1 MIDIVKKPK
10 KVEWPILIATFL
22 FSVGIPWG
30 HVSGYAACF
39 LGLIVFFT
47 SLGRFEY
54 DASVKRLFLFFI
66 AFFIWGV
73 IESFVIASQPAHS
86 IKTVFSFASHW
97 LFPFLLGFILPKRWR
112 IKFVF
117 LWMISVTLL
126 AMSSLTAYLGW
137 IDAARLSSEGLLKG
151 MHTHIQLAALLLICL
166 HLVLAGILTR
176 GLSIRK
182 TAILLFLGLFFAFCL
197 VLTGS
202 RGVWFAGAISIAGAT
217 IHNIVAGRR
226 RLLAVIFVIV
236 TLIAVVTAIS
246 LFPQV
251 RKRIDRT
258 GADDPSYIY
267 RRNMATMAV
276 IIIRDHPVAGI
287 GPGEVPYAR
296 EYYELMDEMC
306 LPVEIGYLRKKHL
319 HNMYLHVTAEFGF
332 VGFLL
337 FMGIVVSVFIALARS
352 AGSADDGLQKAL
364 IFGVIWA
371 FVGVGVGDLLD
382 CLLRGPP
389 VAMEI
394 FWLVGIAT
402 GSVFRIKE
410 K

>member
-1 MIDIVKKPK
+1 
-10 KVEWPILIATFL
+10 
-22 FSVGIPWG
+22 
-30 HVSGYAACF
+30 
-39 LGLIVFFT
+39 
-47 SLGRFEY
+47 
-54 DASVKRLFLFFI
+54 
-66 AFFIWGV
+66 
-73 IESFVIASQPAHS
+73 
-86 IKTVFSFASHW
+86 
-97 LFPFLLGFILPKRWR
+97 
-112 IKFVF
+112 
-117 LWMISVTLL
+117 
-126 AMSSLTAYLGW
+126 
-137 IDAARLSSEGLLKG
+137 
-151 MHTHIQLAALLLICL
+151 
-166 HLVLAGILTR
+166 
-176 GLSIRK
+176 
-182 TAILLFLGLFFAFCL
+182 LGLFFAFCL

-226 RLLAVIFVIV
+226 RRLAVIFVIV

-332 VGFLL
+332 VGLLL
-337 FMGIVVSVFIALARS
+337 FIGIIVSVFIALARS

-394 FWLVGIAT
+394 FWLVGVAT
-402 GSVFRIKE
+402 GSALRKKE